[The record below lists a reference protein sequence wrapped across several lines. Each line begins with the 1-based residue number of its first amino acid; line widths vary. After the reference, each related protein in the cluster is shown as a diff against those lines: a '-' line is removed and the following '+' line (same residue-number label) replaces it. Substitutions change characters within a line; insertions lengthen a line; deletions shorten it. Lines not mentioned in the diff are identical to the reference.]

1 MTNNL
6 FNISVAS
13 TIITGYYQKLI
24 NLALTY
30 CEDSSEFKDTIEKLK
45 ECVRVE
51 HDFYLALDDNDINE
65 YFKHIKNKTSFSNK
79 IDGRI
84 YMRISNIKK
93 IYEGNPVID
102 GDKLLS
108 SIISS
113 KITIDVLKNV
123 EQKIIEINNTD
134 TMDEEDKAFLSL
146 YSKYYKFHYL
156 SANPFIENLAFDN
169 EFDIAKI
176 PSYSYQDIED
186 SFKVKFV
193 NNIQGNF
200 YNYIIASLDELANIQ
215 SDDKYLL
222 IYTKLFE
229 TARIE
234 SMLPYL
240 NIDSLNKLIS
250 YINNHNIKYNS
261 NSALT
266 KVRKL
271 IMKRKEEFNI

>member
-13 TIITGYYQKLI
+13 TIITGYYQKII
-24 NLALTY
+24 NLAY
-30 CEDSSEFKDTIEKLK
+30 YDREDSDEYKETIKKLK
-45 ECVRVE
+45 DYIEVE
-51 HDFYLALDDNDINE
+51 RNYYLALDENDIAE
-65 YFKHIKNKTSFSNK
+65 YFKRIKNKTSFGNP

-84 YMRISNIKK
+84 YMRISDVKK

-123 EQKIIEINNTD
+123 ELKIIELNSTD
-134 TMDEEDKAFLSL
+134 TMDEEDKMLLSL
-146 YSKYYKFHYL
+146 YGKQFKFHYL
-156 SANPFIENLAFDN
+156 TSNPFIEQLAIDN
-169 EFDIAKI
+169 EFDINRM
-176 PSYSYQDIED
+176 PSYSYQEIED
-186 SFKVKFV
+186 SFKLKFV
-193 NNIQGNF
+193 NNIQDNF

-215 SDDKYLL
+215 CNDKYLL

-240 NIDSLNKLIS
+240 NIDSLNKLIC
-250 YINNHNIKYNS
+250 YIGNHDIKYSS

-266 KVRKL
+266 KIKKL
-271 IMKRKEEFNI
+271 IMKRKEEFSI